1 MKIVFNSS
9 PLIFL
14 ARLDFLDKFIDG
26 TAEFFCPEWVRE
38 EINDKSDVASQSINR
53 LIESNRLISRQTT
66 LFSLA
71 NRLNTRLGKGESEA
85 ISLGIEIQTDYIILD
100 DFTARKEALR
110 LGLKVKGTLAVIRKL
125 HLSNQISLDNLDQF
139 YQKLLSLNFRVKR
152 ELFDAIFSD

>member
-26 TAEFFCPEWVRE
+26 TAEFYCPEWVRE

-53 LIESNRLISRQTT
+53 LIDSNRLISRPTN

-71 NRLNTRLGKGESEA
+71 NRLNNRLGKGESEA

-100 DFTARKEALR
+100 DGAARKEALR
-110 LGLKVKGTLAVIRKL
+110 LGLNVKGTLAVIKKL
-125 HLSNQISLDNLDQF
+125 HLSNQISIDNLDQL
-139 YQKLLSLNFRVKR
+139 YQQLLSLNFRVKR
-152 ELFDAIFSD
+152 ELFDAIFCD

>member
-26 TAEFFCPEWVRE
+26 TAEFYCPEWVRE

-53 LIESNRLISRQTT
+53 LIESNRLISRPTN

-71 NRLNTRLGKGESEA
+71 NRLNSRLGKGESEA
-85 ISLGIEIQTDYIILD
+85 ISLALEIQTDYIILD
-100 DFTARKEALR
+100 DFAARKEALR
-110 LGLKVKGTLAVIRKL
+110 LGLNVKGTLAVIKKL
-125 HLSNQISLDNLDQF
+125 HLSNKINIDDLDRL
-139 YQKLLSLNFRVKR
+139 YQQLLSLNFRVKR
-152 ELFDAIFSD
+152 ELFDAIFCD

>member
-26 TAEFFCPEWVRE
+26 TAEFYCPEWVRE

-53 LIESNRLISRQTT
+53 LIESNRLISRPTN

-71 NRLNTRLGKGESEA
+71 NRLNSRLGKGESEA

-100 DFTARKEALR
+100 DFAARKEALR
-110 LGLKVKGTLAVIRKL
+110 LGLNVKGTLAVIKKL
-125 HLSNQISLDNLDQF
+125 DLSNQISIDNLDQL
-139 YQKLLSLNFRVKR
+139 YQQLLSLNFRVKR
-152 ELFDAIFSD
+152 ELFDAIFCD

>member
-26 TAEFFCPEWVRE
+26 RAEFYCPEWVRE
-38 EINDKSDVASQSINR
+38 EINDKSDVASQSINC
-53 LIESNRLISRQTT
+53 LIDSHRLISRPTN

-71 NRLNTRLGKGESEA
+71 NRLGKGESEA

-100 DFTARKEALR
+100 DFAARKEALR
-110 LGLKVKGTLAVIRKL
+110 LGLNVKGTLAVIKKL
-125 HLSNQISLDNLDQF
+125 HLSNQISIDNLDKL
-139 YQKLLSLNFRVKR
+139 YQQLLSLNFRVKR
-152 ELFDAIFSD
+152 ELFDAIFRN

>member
-14 ARLDFLDKFIDG
+14 ARLNFLDKFIDG
-26 TAEFFCPEWVRE
+26 TAEFYCPEWVRE

-53 LIESNRLISRQTT
+53 LIESNRIISQPTN

-71 NRLNTRLGKGESEA
+71 NRLNSRLGKGESQG

-100 DFTARKEALR
+100 DFAARKEALR
-110 LGLKVKGTLAVIRKL
+110 LGLTALRARQKAGGRRQEGRFLVKVKPFCLAQL
-125 HLSNQISLDNLDQF
+125 GLSPPPKS
-139 YQKLLSLNFRVKR
+139 SRGVV
-152 ELFDAIFSD
+152 FD